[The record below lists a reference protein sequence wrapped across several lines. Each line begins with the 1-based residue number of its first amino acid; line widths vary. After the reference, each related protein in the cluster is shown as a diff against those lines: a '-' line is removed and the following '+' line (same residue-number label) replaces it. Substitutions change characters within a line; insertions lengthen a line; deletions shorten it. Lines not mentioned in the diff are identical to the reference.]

1 MSFGS
6 GGTTLP
12 NLFDLKFSFCYLR
25 VLGKQPNSVVKTS
38 LALSQSAQR
47 QKPSHSSSPRTP
59 DTNHVTR
66 AQ

>member
-47 QKPSHSSSPRTP
+47 SKTKSQLIPQNS
-59 DTNHVTR
+59 
-66 AQ
+66 